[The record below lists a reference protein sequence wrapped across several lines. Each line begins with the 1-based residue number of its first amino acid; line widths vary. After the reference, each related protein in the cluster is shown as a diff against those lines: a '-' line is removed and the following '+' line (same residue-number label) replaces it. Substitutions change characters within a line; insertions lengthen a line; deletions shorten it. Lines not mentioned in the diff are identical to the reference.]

1 MSIKGYSWSD
11 EARARLKESYQ
22 VPERNPFF
30 GRKHTEESKRKMSLS
45 MTGKKHNAFSPETKL
60 KMKAYHLRPEIKQ
73 SQSERLKKQW
83 QDETFRDK
91 CAIKNM
97 AILRR
102 VASLG
107 ATKTCNSGEEYLLN
121 ILNELFPSEYKY
133 NDGWFML
140 GRKFPDFVN
149 VNGQKKVIEL
159 FGEKWHPI
167 FDIARK
173 QEHYK
178 QFGYDVLII
187 WGNQLKSKSKLINIL
202 KRFHER

>member
-1 MSIKGYSWSD
+1 MSIKGYKWSE
-11 EARARLKESYQ
+11 EARARQ
-22 VPERNPFF
+22 RERYKDPHNNPFF
-30 GRKHTEESKRKMSLS
+30 GKKHTEETKQKMSQS
-45 MTGKKHNAFSPETKL
+45 MTGLKHPFTPEGKASFYQKRITSEFRQEKSTCLNKL
-60 KMKAYHLRPEIKQ
+60 
-73 SQSERLKKQW
+73 W
-83 QDETFRDK
+83 QRDDFRDN

-97 AILRR
+97 KILRR

-107 ATKTCNSGEEYLLN
+107 SRQVCNNGEQFLFD
-121 ILNELFPSEYKY
+121 ILNELFPGEYRY

-167 FDIARK
+167 FDIAK
-173 QEHYK
+173 YQEHYK
-178 QFGYDVLII
+178 QFGYSVLMV
-187 WGNQLKSKSKLINIL
+187 WGNQLREKDKLVKVL